1 MKVSIKQWNAVA
13 TWRWDMPED
22 DVCGICR
29 VQFDGTCPTCKYPG
43 DECTLLIGKCGHSFH
58 MHCLLTWIQQDSA
71 KGLCPMCRQSGFYMN
86 SDPRDTV
93 TDKDAVSPTTL
104 SPRVAGLSL
113 SPTEL
118 DTSGQPPP
126 RSTHGVVQDE
136 AVEDDSGHVSQNEA
150 VEDTSALTH
159 PPFKPFFTVIG
170 DATSSEYFHP
180 TVHYI
185 FSDDDTSLITEAA
198 LRSLESNNQRTSS
211 WGTDSISQKEK
222 KKGKSTSK
230 TKAASEQFIILDM
243 EPTYTNDTRA
253 AGGAAKPTDAQETPA
268 QPNPAPQV
276 SQDFKVTSAHSL
288 SPSWQVINTSLSPA
302 PNFDSSSNSPASTD
316 RDSNTVLMIEGT
328 SGFTSDSTSVR
339 QQAQQ
344 APSQTLE
351 EMMDQFAKRM
361 EELKKVVEASGEH
374 SFSQVVTH
382 AENQEDY
389 PRTEEQD
396 QS

>member
-1 MKVSIKQWNAVA
+1 MYF
-13 TWRWDMPED
+13 P
-22 DVCGICR
+22 
-29 VQFDGTCPTCKYPG
+29 
-43 DECTLLIGKCGHSFH
+43 
-58 MHCLLTWIQQDSA
+58 
-71 KGLCPMCRQSGFYMN
+71 
-86 SDPRDTV
+86 
-93 TDKDAVSPTTL
+93 KDAVSPTTL

>member
-1 MKVSIKQWNAVA
+1 M
-13 TWRWDMPED
+13 
-22 DVCGICR
+22 
-29 VQFDGTCPTCKYPG
+29 
-43 DECTLLIGKCGHSFH
+43 SF
-58 MHCLLTWIQQDSA
+58 
-71 KGLCPMCRQSGFYMN
+71 P
-86 SDPRDTV
+86 
-93 TDKDAVSPTTL
+93 KDAVSPTTL
-104 SPRVAGLSL
+104 SPRIAGLSV

-126 RSTHGVVQDE
+126 RSSHGMIQDE

-150 VEDTSALTH
+150 AEDTSALTH
-159 PPFKPFFTVIG
+159 PPFKPLFTVIG

-211 WGTDSISQKEK
+211 WSTESISQKDK
-222 KKGKSTSK
+222 KKGKSAPK

-243 EPTYTNDTRA
+243 EPTYTNDNDTRA
-253 AGGAAKPTDAQETPA
+253 AGGEAKTTDAQETPVH
-268 QPNPAPQV
+268 PAPQV
-276 SQDFKVTSAHSL
+276 FQDFKVTSAHSL

-302 PNFDSSSNSPASTD
+302 PNFDSSSNSPTSTD
-316 RDSNTVLMIEGT
+316 RDGNTVLMIEGT
-328 SGFTSDSTSVR
+328 SGLASDSTTVR
-339 QQAQQ
+339 QQTQQ
-344 APSQTLE
+344 APGQTLE
-351 EMMDQFAKRM
+351 EMMDQFARRM

-382 AENQEDY
+382 AENQEDS
-389 PRTEEQD
+389 PQPEEQG

>member
-1 MKVSIKQWNAVA
+1 M
-13 TWRWDMPED
+13 
-22 DVCGICR
+22 
-29 VQFDGTCPTCKYPG
+29 
-43 DECTLLIGKCGHSFH
+43 SF
-58 MHCLLTWIQQDSA
+58 
-71 KGLCPMCRQSGFYMN
+71 P
-86 SDPRDTV
+86 
-93 TDKDAVSPTTL
+93 KDAVSPTTL

-211 WGTDSISQKEK
+211 WSTDSISQKEK
-222 KKGKSTSK
+222 KKGKSASK